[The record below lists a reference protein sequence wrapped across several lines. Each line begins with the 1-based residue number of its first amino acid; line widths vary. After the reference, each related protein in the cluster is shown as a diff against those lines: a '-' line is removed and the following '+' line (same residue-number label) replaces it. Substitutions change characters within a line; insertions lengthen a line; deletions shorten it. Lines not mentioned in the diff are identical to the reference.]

1 MLKTL
6 ILCSALLAP
15 ALAEA
20 SISRSQLVGTWDMA
34 GYDCIRQL
42 EGAETPA
49 EELLPPPER
58 VELRFTR
65 ARMNVGVVYFGCM
78 YNLDTTYSLNRDLI
92 SYPGNTAVGCDG
104 SRRQF
109 EPVPFRGAMISGQLH
124 MIAQGTAG
132 LGQLCSGDTRA
143 RFVFNRRR

>member
-6 ILCSALLAP
+6 LLVTALLAP
-15 ALAEA
+15 ALSEA

-42 EGAETPA
+42 EGEQAPVQ
-49 EELLPPPER
+49 ELIPPPDR
-58 VELRFTR
+58 VEIRFTR

-78 YNLDTTYSLNRDLI
+78 YNLDTDYSLNRDII
-92 SYPGNTAVGCDG
+92 SYPGNTFVGCDG
-104 SRRQF
+104 SRRMF
-109 EPVPFRGAMISGQLH
+109 EPVPFHGAMISGQLH
-124 MIAQGTAG
+124 LIAQGTAG
-132 LGQLCSGDTRA
+132 LGQLCENDTRA